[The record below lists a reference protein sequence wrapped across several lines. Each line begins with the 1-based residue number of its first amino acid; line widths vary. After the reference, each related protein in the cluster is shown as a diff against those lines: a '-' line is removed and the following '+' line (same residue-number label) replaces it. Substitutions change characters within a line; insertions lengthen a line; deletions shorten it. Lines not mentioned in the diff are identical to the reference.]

1 MSRDTYSYDP
11 QDRTETPATRTRR
24 TEVARRSRSGQ
35 DRPLPPQPAQEIS
48 RSDSQQRS
56 SEDVPRDQ
64 ARRAYYV
71 RDHAYLLRP
80 SEVASLTDIGT
91 FRVIAPDDL
100 AKHVYTG
107 DRDRMEGDIRRLKAQ
122 SLVTENTVA
131 ISGRKAFRV
140 LTLTKAGKRLVRSA
154 NHVDENQAL
163 YHGLR
168 KPREVKHDAALYR
181 LYQKEAARI
190 RNTGGTPTR
199 VVLDY
204 ELKRDLNRDLAR
216 LDRTHENTE
225 ALEGIA
231 EKHGLSVV
239 DGKITVPDLRIE
251 YHDANLEPQQVDL
264 ELATDHYRPR
274 GLAAKSKAGFSLYSS
289 AEDAPRLRRI
299 LNDQELT
306 AKILSL

>member
-11 QDRTETPATRTRR
+11 QDRTETAAGTRR
-24 TEVARRSRSGQ
+24 SQAARRSRSAQ
-35 DRPLPPQPAQEIS
+35 VRPLPPKPAQEIS
-48 RSDSQQRS
+48 RPESHQRS
-56 SEDVPRDQ
+56 SEGAARDE
-64 ARRAYYV
+64 ARRAYYL

-91 FRVIAPDDL
+91 FRVVAPDDL
-100 AKHVYTG
+100 AKHVYAG
-107 DRDRMEGDIRRLKAQ
+107 DRDRMESDLRRLKAQ
-122 SLVTENTVA
+122 SLVTESTVA

-140 LTLTKAGKRLVRSA
+140 LTLTKTGKRLVRST
-154 NHVDENQAL
+154 NHMDENQAL

-190 RNTGGTPTR
+190 QNAGGTPTR

-204 ELKRDLNRDLAR
+204 ELKRNLNRDLAA
-216 LDRTHENTE
+216 LGANHDNTE
-225 ALEGIA
+225 ALGRIA

-239 DGKITVPDLRIE
+239 DGKIPVPDLRIE

-274 GLAAKSKAGFSLYSS
+274 GLAAKAKAGFSLYSS